1 MTMSKWMVS
10 AGLVLL
16 LNPVMGFAIAPV
28 VDYSESA
35 NDTPD
40 TGVSLA
46 KPVSQSGQL
55 SVPDRVQ
62 RLETKVDNLSQAN
75 VSSRVEELQ
84 QTIQE
89 LRGQLEKQAHELEL
103 LSTNQKTFYQDLNS
117 RITQAAAVSQAP
129 AAAPTPAPVAAAV
142 APAGADEDPV
152 PAPKASVAKPKSNAA
167 QANSAAKDNIAIAK
181 PTLATAT
188 NTPKTKPSVT
198 EIPAA
203 VPASSEQAIYQQG
216 FALIK
221 SKQYDRALTQFKD
234 YISKYPQGHYAVN
247 AHYWMGEI
255 NYLQGKHAA
264 AKKSFEIVVKNYPK
278 DQKIPDALL
287 KLAIIATDNGQKQKA
302 EEMLMQI
309 QKQYPGTTAARL
321 AMIRAQ
327 ELRLSMH

>member
-35 NDTPD
+35 NDTQE
-40 TGVSLA
+40 TGVALA
-46 KPVSQSGQL
+46 KPVTQSSQL
-55 SVPDRVQ
+55 SVSDRVQ

-75 VSSRVEELQ
+75 LSSRVEELQ

-117 RITQAAAVSQAP
+117 RITQAATVSHAP
-129 AAAPTPAPVAAAV
+129 AAAPAPAPVAAA
-142 APAGADEDPV
+142 PAAGVDEDPV
-152 PAPKASVAKPKSNAA
+152 PAPKVSAAKPKGNAA
-167 QANSAAKDNIAIAK
+167 QANSAVAKDNAAVAK
-181 PTLATAT
+181 PSLATAA
-188 NTPKTKPSVT
+188 NAPKPKPIAA

-203 VPASSEQAIYQQG
+203 VSASPEQTIYQQG
-216 FALIK
+216 FALLK

-234 YISKYPQGHYAVN
+234 YVSKYPQGHYAVN
-247 AHYWMGEI
+247 AHFWMGEI

-302 EEMLMQI
+302 EEMLVQI